1 MTAARPTTA
10 AEMYEHYFVPAI
22 FGPWARA
29 LLKHAAPQ
37 PGERV
42 LDLAC
47 GTGIVARQVA
57 PVVGTAGS
65 VVGLDLR
72 PGMLVVART
81 RPAPAGA
88 VISWQEGEA
97 NALPFADGSFDLVLC
112 QQGLQFFPDR
122 LAALRE
128 VRRVLRPG
136 GRVGLAIWQ
145 ALHRQGLFWA
155 LIEAEARHLA
165 FLGVTREQA
174 TAPFSLGDA
183 EEIVS
188 LLQRAELDSIEIV
201 PASQTVFLPAPDDFV
216 ANAEFAYGAVDPHFV
231 ANPLAFADFVAAV
244 NRDTEEDR
252 KRYRRDD
259 HLVFPM
265 HAHIAVGYR

>member
-1 MTAARPTTA
+1 
-10 AEMYEHYFVPAI
+10 MYEHYFVPTI
-22 FGPWARA
+22 FGPWARV

-47 GTGIVARQVA
+47 GTGVVARQVA
-57 PVVGTAGS
+57 PLVGSGGS
-65 VVGLDLR
+65 VAALDLR
-72 PGMLVVART
+72 PGMLAVARS

-88 VISWQEGEA
+88 VIGWQEGQA
-97 NALPFADGSFDLVLC
+97 DALPFADGSFDLVLC

-128 VRRVLRPG
+128 VRRVLCPG
-136 GRVGLAIWQ
+136 GRVALSIWQ

-174 TAPFSLGDA
+174 AAPFSLGDA
-183 EEIVS
+183 EEIAA
-188 LLQRAELDSIEIV
+188 LLERAELQSIEIV
-201 PASQTVFLPAPDDFV
+201 PATQSVFLPEPDEFV

-252 KRYRRDD
+252 KRYRRGD

-265 HAHIAVGYR
+265 HAHIAVCYH